1 MRAVVGLLGAVLL
14 LAGCSTSVDR
24 ATDESSRDAT
34 TSAAAQTP
42 PPAAPGT
49 ADPVEAARAALL
61 PPGELGEIIGDT
73 DVQQTATF
81 TQPGQAS
88 AGIEPRDC
96 AARLLFQEAVGAD
109 GYQAVIGD
117 NNRGARGQSA
127 AQLIQVFPETSP
139 VWPQPGRQALRVAGN
154 TVRMINDEQCR
165 EGVVFTTTAKDVT
178 QHWTAGPV
186 TAENPEALPDPR
198 RDTARGG
205 GGVQRVEAPAR
216 NCYHAV
222 LARGRTVVESI
233 VCGDGDSQAQANQ
246 VIDRIAAKL
255 PAPK

>member
-1 MRAVVGLLGAVLL
+1 MRGVVGLLGAVVL
-14 LAGCSTSVDR
+14 LAGCSHSVDGSV
-24 ATDESSRDAT
+24 DESAKAAT

-42 PPAAPGT
+42 TATPG
-49 ADPVEAARAALL
+49 ADPVASARAALL
-61 PPGELGEIIGDT
+61 NPGELGEVIGDT
-73 DVQQTATF
+73 DVKQTATF
-81 TQPGQAS
+81 SRPGQPS
-88 AGIEPRDC
+88 DGIEPRDC

-109 GYQAVIGD
+109 GYQGVVGD

-139 VWPQPGRQALRVAGN
+139 VWPEPGRQALRVAGN

-186 TAENPEALPDPR
+186 TAENAEALADPR

-205 GGVQRVEAPAR
+205 GGVARQETPAR

-222 LARGRTVVESI
+222 LARGSAVVESI

>member
-1 MRAVVGLLGAVLL
+1 MRGVVGLLGAVLL
-14 LAGCSTSVDR
+14 LAGCSQSVGGS
-24 ATDESSRDAT
+24 ADEAT
-34 TSAAAQTP
+34 TSAAAPAP
-42 PPAAPGT
+42 PTAPG
-49 ADPVEAARAALL
+49 ADPIASARAALL
-61 PPGELGEIIGDT
+61 TPGELGEIIGDT
-73 DVQQTATF
+73 DMKQTATF
-81 TQPGQAS
+81 SQPGQS
-88 AGIEPRDC
+88 SNGIEPRDC

-109 GYQAVIGD
+109 GYQAVVGD
-117 NNRGARGQSA
+117 NTRGARGQSA

-139 VWPQPGRQALRVAGN
+139 VWPEPGRQALRVAGN
-154 TVRMINDEQCR
+154 TVRMMNDEQCR
-165 EGVVFTTTAKDVT
+165 AGVVFTTTAKDVT

-186 TAENPEALPDPR
+186 TADNPEALPDPR

-205 GGVQRVEAPAR
+205 GGVARQGAQAR

-222 LARGRTVVESI
+222 LARGSAVVESI

>member
-1 MRAVVGLLGAVLL
+1 MRAVVGLLGTVLL
-14 LAGCSTSVDR
+14 LAGCSQGGTV
-24 ATDESSRDAT
+24 DESAKAT
-34 TSAAAQTP
+34 TTAATQTP
-42 PPAAPGT
+42 AVGT
-49 ADPVEAARAALL
+49 ADPATAARAALL
-61 PPGELGEIIGDT
+61 SPGELGEVIGDT

-81 TQPGQAS
+81 TQPGQPS

-109 GYQAVIGD
+109 GYQAVAGN
-117 NNRGARGQSA
+117 NNRGTRGQSA

-139 VWPQPGRQALRVAGN
+139 VWPQAGRQALRVAGN
-154 TVRMINDEQCR
+154 TVRMINDEQCH

-186 TAENPEALPDPR
+186 TAENPEALSDPR

-205 GGVQRVEAPAR
+205 GGTARQEAPAR

-222 LARGRTVVESI
+222 LTHGNAVVESI

-246 VIDRIAAKL
+246 VIDRIAAEL

>member
-1 MRAVVGLLGAVLL
+1 MA
-14 LAGCSTSVDR
+14 TSWRRLNDR
-24 ATDESSRDAT
+24 LPRRRRLPS
-34 TSAAAQTP
+34 
-42 PPAAPGT
+42 PGT

-109 GYQAVIGD
+109 GYQGVVGD

-165 EGVVFTTTAKDVT
+165 EGVVLTTTAKDVT

-186 TAENPEALPDPR
+186 TAENPRPSRSAPR
-198 RDTARGG
+198 HRPRWRRSPASRKPRPATAITPSWPTGAPSSSRSSA
-205 GGVQRVEAPAR
+205 VTAIQRRRPTR
-216 NCYHAV
+216 
-222 LARGRTVVESI
+222 
-233 VCGDGDSQAQANQ
+233 
-246 VIDRIAAKL
+246 
-255 PAPK
+255 

>member
-1 MRAVVGLLGAVLL
+1 MRAVVGLLGTVLL
-14 LAGCSTSVDR
+14 LAGCSQSADGS
-24 ATDESSRDAT
+24 AESSEAAPT
-34 TSAAAQTP
+34 SSAAQAP
-42 PPAAPGT
+42 APAA
-49 ADPVEAARAALL
+49 ADPATVARAALL
-61 PPGELGEIIGDT
+61 SPGELGEIIGDT
-73 DVQQTATF
+73 GVQQTATF
-81 TQPGQAS
+81 TQPGQS
-88 AGIEPRDC
+88 SNGIEPRDC

-109 GYQAVIGD
+109 GYQAVAGD
-117 NNRGARGQSA
+117 DNRGTRGQSA
-127 AQLIQVFPETSP
+127 AQLIQVFPQTSP
-139 VWPQPGRQALRVAGN
+139 VWPQAGRQALRVAGN
-154 TVRMINDEQCR
+154 TVRMINDEQCH

-186 TAENPEALPDPR
+186 TAENPEALSDPR

-205 GGVQRVEAPAR
+205 GGIARQEAPAR

-222 LARGRTVVESI
+222 MARGNAVVESI

>member
-1 MRAVVGLLGAVLL
+1 MRAVIGLLGIGLL
-14 LAGCSTSVDR
+14 LAGCSES
-24 ATDESSRDAT
+24 TDGNVEASSQQPT
-34 TSAAAQTP
+34 TAAAQS
-42 PPAAPGT
+42 PGT
-49 ADPVEAARAALL
+49 ADPAKAARTALL
-61 PPGELGEIIGDT
+61 QPGELGEIIGDT
-73 DVQQTATF
+73 DLQQIATF
-81 TQPGQAS
+81 SRPAQPS
-88 AGIEPRDC
+88 DGIEPRDC

-109 GYQAVIGD
+109 GYQAVVGD
-117 NNRGARGQSA
+117 NNRGTRGQSA

-165 EGVVFTTTAKDVT
+165 EGVVFTVSAKDVT

-205 GGVQRVEAPAR
+205 GGVTRQEAPAR

-222 LARGRTVVESI
+222 LAHGSAVVESI
-233 VCGDGDSQAQANQ
+233 VCGDGDSAAQANQ